1 MSDDA
6 HDEPHPQVA
15 DGRGKTQLETQ
26 NAYHV
31 KYTPRIYLYL
41 DLLIDNKHDASNAE
55 GTNGANGKHRQRT
68 GAAMTAAE
76 LATAVPPLLP
86 IDIDNE

>member
-55 GTNGANGKHRQRT
+55 GTNGANGKQAPPTHGGSHDSGRV
-68 GAAMTAAE
+68 GNSS
-76 LATAVPPLLP
+76 ATVVT
-86 IDIDNE
+86 DRH